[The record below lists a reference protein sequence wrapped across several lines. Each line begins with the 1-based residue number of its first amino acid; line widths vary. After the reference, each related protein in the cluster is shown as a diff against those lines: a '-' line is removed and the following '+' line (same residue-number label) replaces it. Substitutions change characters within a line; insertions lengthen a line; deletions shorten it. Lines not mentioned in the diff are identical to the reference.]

1 MILNRLG
8 NLLLVAA
15 LIAITPPALAA
26 QECSGETP
34 VVDLETAMATT
45 APIELDG
52 KQLFQVRGVS
62 AYPAELRAESI
73 KSRIE
78 ALARNPGFQTEALR
92 WLESDVGIKIMAG
105 DQLVMVIFDADARN
119 EDVAPQELA
128 IVTLNRIRQAIVD
141 YRQGRSPH
149 ALLKSGLYAAGGAV
163 MLAVAIAFLLWLGRR
178 TDEWIA
184 HRIQRRIGSLSIQS
198 FEIVRAERI
207 GSAVRGV
214 LYALRMVAILLA
226 IFAYLDF
233 AFAQFPGTRSL
244 ANRLFEGITGPLE
257 TMGRGIIAEIPNLI
271 ILTLLFYLSRFVL
284 RLIRLFF
291 DAVARE
297 TVTLA
302 GFEAEWAMPT
312 YKIVRFA
319 VIVFSLIVAYPYI
332 PGSDSAAFK
341 GVSIFLGVILSLGS
355 SSAVSN
361 LIAGYLMTYRRAFKV
376 GDRVQIGD
384 VMGEVIETRLQATHL
399 RSLKNEEVTIP
410 NSQLLNGQVVNYSSL
425 ATRQGLI
432 LHTVVGIGYE
442 TPWRQVEAMLL
453 LAAERTPG
461 LLQEPRPFVLH
472 PSLGDFAINYELN
485 VYCGD
490 ARQMLPLYTA
500 LHRNIL
506 DVFNEYGVQIM
517 TPAYRDDTPEPKLVP
532 KEQWYAAP
540 ASPGDIPREE
550 ISV

>member
-8 NLLLVAA
+8 VLLLVAA
-15 LIAITPPALAA
+15 LAAITPLPLAA
-26 QECSGETP
+26 QECIGEAP
-34 VVDLETAMATT
+34 AVALETEMATT

-52 KQLFQVRGVS
+52 QRLFQVRGVS

-73 KSRIE
+73 KNRIE
-78 ALARNPGFQTEALR
+78 ALARNPDFRAETLR

-149 ALLKSGLYAAGGAV
+149 ALLKSGLYAAGGAFL
-163 MLAVAIAFLLWLGRR
+163 LAVAIAFLLWLGRR

-233 AFAQFPGTRSL
+233 ALAQFPGTHSL

-257 TMGRGIIAEIPNLI
+257 TMGRGIIAEIPNLM

-291 DAVARE
+291 DAVARG

-302 GFEAEWAMPT
+302 GFEPDWAVPT
-312 YKIVRFA
+312 YKIARFA
-319 VIVFSLIVAYPYI
+319 AVAFTLIVAYPYI
-332 PGSDSAAFK
+332 PGSHSDAFK
-341 GVSIFLGVILSLGS
+341 GVSIFLGVVFSLGS
-355 SSAVSN
+355 SSAIAN
-361 LIAGYLMTYRRAFKV
+361 LIAGYLMTYRRAFKI

-384 VMGEVIETRLQATHL
+384 VMGEVIEMRLQATHL

-425 ATRQGLI
+425 AAQQGLI
-432 LHTVVGIGYE
+432 LHPVVGIGYE

-461 LLQEPRPFVLH
+461 LLPEPHPFVLQQ
-472 PSLGDFAINYELN
+472 SLGDFAINYELN

-550 ISV
+550 VSV

>member
-8 NLLLVAA
+8 WLLLVAV

-26 QECSGETP
+26 QECIGETP

-62 AYPAELRAESI
+62 AYPAEQRAEAI
-73 KSRIE
+73 KRRIE
-78 ALARNPGFQTEALR
+78 ALARNPNFQTDALR

-119 EDVAPQELA
+119 EDVTPQELA

-149 ALLKSGLYAAGGAV
+149 ALLNSSLYAVGGAV

-214 LYALRMVAILLA
+214 LYTLRMVAILLA

-233 AFAQFPGTRSL
+233 ALAQFPGTRSL

-297 TVTLA
+297 TVTLV

-355 SSAVSN
+355 SSSVSN

-532 KEQWYAAP
+532 REQWYAAP
-540 ASPGDIPREE
+540 ASPGDRPREE
-550 ISV
+550 VSV